1 MLADFTGTSGDQAH
15 HKNEEADLYA
25 KEFQL
30 PLPSQSEEAS
40 INRQMTVS
48 GSIHDKV
55 DLNILENNI
64 SVNPANMSSHG
75 CRLKLPS
82 FQDSSESPM
91 QLDAKEMAHE
101 CSSAPSVEANS
112 EKAMISSKNECLSES
127 VSDPC
132 SVVVCDKI
140 VTNGGSPPKEQN
152 LLNVNNNISNLSF
165 ENHSSNEKGFTID
178 YDERKQFVSLEEHEP
193 VSRCPPEAQSLNQLD
208 PNMLDAEENETSS
221 HAICKNDDVV
231 VLSHITVSNEES
243 SSQSEKII
251 SEKPALPDTV
261 THGGGKTKSLLNGLV
276 NGSKTPS
283 KGSNNKKASF
293 AGEMKNGSES
303 KTTPVRTIIVCVY
316 ISKRPAFF

>member
-1 MLADFTGTSGDQAH
+1 MLADFTGTSKFGDHAH

-30 PLPSQSEEAS
+30 PLPSQSEAS

-55 DLNILENNI
+55 DLNTWENNI

-75 CRLKLPS
+75 YRPILPS
-82 FQDSSESPM
+82 FHDSSELPM

-101 CSSAPSVEANS
+101 CLSAPTVEANS
-112 EKAMISSKNECLSES
+112 EKAVISSKDECLSES
-127 VSDPC
+127 VTDPC
-132 SVVVCDKI
+132 SVMVCDKI

-152 LLNVNNNISNLSF
+152 LLNVNNNSSNLSC
-165 ENHSSNEKGFTID
+165 ENHSSNENGFTID
-178 YDERKQFVSLEEHEP
+178 YDERKQFVSLEKHES
-193 VSRCPPEAQSLNQLD
+193 VSRSPPEAQTLNQLD
-208 PNMLDAEENETSS
+208 PNTLDAEEKETSS
-221 HAICKNDDVV
+221 HGICKSDDVV
-231 VLSHITVSNEES
+231 VLSHVTVSNEES

-251 SEKPALPDTV
+251 SEKTALPDTT
-261 THGGGKTKSLLNGLV
+261 THDGGKAKSLLNGLV
-276 NGSKTPS
+276 NGSKMPS

-303 KTTPVRTIIVCVY
+303 RTTPVRTIILCIY
-316 ISKRPAFF
+316 LH